1 MNKNL
6 LDKVVDQIL
15 SETKICFETKTVITP
30 FPIYTSNKAFSPP
43 FFSPSPFF
51 PHFSYS
57 SLYYYSFPF
66 SKITQQYDHMSGITI
81 GMRVHLKE
89 VYSINDGRE
98 VYSIN
103 DGSESTNPCCEIHLG
118 SSEPHYITNKYR
130 DYISSKIYD
139 TTPDKLK
146 IIV

>member
-1 MNKNL
+1 MNKKF

-15 SETKICFETKTVITP
+15 SETKICFETKMVTTP
-30 FPIYTSNKAFSPP
+30 FPTNLIHHPSLPTSLF
-43 FFSPSPFF
+43 
-51 PHFSYS
+51 
-57 SLYYYSFPF
+57 SFPF

-89 VYSINDGRE
+89 VYSIKDMFDR
-98 VYSIN
+98 
-103 DGSESTNPCCEIHLG
+103 SESTNPCCEIQLG

-130 DYISSKIYD
+130 EYISSKIYN

>member
-1 MNKNL
+1 MNKKF

-15 SETKICFETKTVITP
+15 SETKICFETKMVTTP
-30 FPIYTSNKAFSPP
+30 FPLLSTLLPLLPP
-43 FFSPSPFF
+43 LF
-51 PHFSYS
+51 
-57 SLYYYSFPF
+57 SFPF

-89 VYSINDGRE
+89 VYSIKDMFDR
-98 VYSIN
+98 
-103 DGSESTNPCCEIHLG
+103 SESTNPCCEIHLG

-130 DYISSKIYD
+130 DYISSKIYN